1 MTINQLLLAI
11 AAGLISAV
19 VFASATTGAMV
30 LRFVLFFLT
39 PISLYLAGLGIGPA
53 AAAVAAI
60 TATLT
65 ILALTNPVAA
75 LVYAVSAAM
84 PAVITTRLALL
95 GRDDGAAGF
104 EWYPVGRIVAAA
116 AIFGGMFAGL
126 ALILMGG
133 STDDLAKAMRT
144 LVENF
149 TKTELP
155 QIPGSQP
162 LTDAQIDE
170 ISKRALGLLPWTL
183 AALSM
188 ITTLLN
194 LWLAGRITLASGLLV
209 RPWPDLN
216 RMRLPGGATF
226 ALLAAMALAFLN
238 NALGL
243 AASGFAGAF
252 TMAFTLVG
260 LALVHFF
267 TRGSPWR
274 NFALSAI
281 YAGLLLYTPLF
292 ALVLALAG
300 LAETIFYYRDA
311 PGLDR
316 PDRDGPQPPPA

>member
-1 MTINQLLLAI
+1 MTTNQLLLAI

-19 VFASATTGAMV
+19 VFASATTGAML

-53 AAAVAAI
+53 AAAIAAI

-75 LVYAVSAAM
+75 VVFAISAAM

-95 GRDDGAAGF
+95 GRDDGAGGF
-104 EWYPVGRIVAAA
+104 EWYPIGRIVATA
-116 AIFGGMFAGL
+116 AIFGGMFASL

-133 STDDLAKAMRT
+133 NGDDLAKVMRG
-144 LVENF
+144 LVETF
-149 TKTELP
+149 TKNELP

-194 LWLAGRITLASGLLV
+194 LWLAGRITLASGRLV
-209 RPWPDLN
+209 RPWPDLS
-216 RMRLPGGATF
+216 RLRLPAGATF
-226 ALLAAMALAFLN
+226 ALLAAMILAFLSG
-238 NALGL
+238 ALGL
-243 AASGFAGAF
+243 AAGGFAGAF
-252 TMAFTLVG
+252 TLAFTLVG
-260 LALVHFF
+260 LSVVHFF
-267 TRGSPWR
+267 TVGSPWR
-274 NFALSAI
+274 NFALTAI

-292 ALVLALAG
+292 ALALAIAG
-300 LAETIFYYRDA
+300 LAETIFNYRDA
-311 PGLDR
+311 PGPDR
-316 PDRDGPQPPPA
+316 PDRDGPPPPTT